1 MTVAQLQQNTKDKQ
15 PMSDTTANDPALRTP
30 PSSNEA
36 EQSVLGALLID
47 PGAYVKIADAV
58 AAGDFYSHTHRLIFG
73 VIASL
78 ATAGKPVDVLTVYD
92 ELQDN
97 SDVIGGLKYLNAL
110 AQSVPSASN
119 VVRYAEI
126 IAERATLRSIIST
139 FDQAT
144 ARAFKGDAAATILD
158 DAKVTLGRISDAR
171 KLGSGRVPLLGLD
184 ELRKQAHSVPW
195 LIKGVMPASSIG
207 MMFGASGTFKSFI
220 ALDACLHIAHG
231 LPWMGHRTKQGDV
244 LYLAAEGG
252 MGLWPRIAAWHRARR
267 LDWAKT
273 PLKVVPLALDL
284 SEDSWKVVESAQV
297 QGFSPKLVVVDT
309 LSQTFGGEEN
319 VANDVSAY
327 FREIGARFRQLWGC
341 AVLVVHH
348 SGHAATERPRG
359 SSAMLANVDF
369 MYGVFRDEKEMMA
382 TVTCLKQKD
391 GELFKD
397 ATFRV
402 GVHNLGTDED
412 GDPITSLVARHLTS
426 FEDVQEAMAAESKS
440 GRGGN
445 NNLLLSLLQ
454 DGCREHDLRSA
465 FYADCSGES
474 ADARKKA
481 YQRAKTWAINSG
493 LIEVAEG
500 YVIALRKGTSA

>member
-1 MTVAQLQQNTKDKQ
+1 MGACLMPDLI
-15 PMSDTTANDPALRTP
+15 PTADEKAALRIP
-30 PSSNEA
+30 PHSNDA

-47 PGAYVKIADAV
+47 PTAFAAIAEIV
-58 AAGDFYSHTHRLIFG
+58 QQGDFYVHSHRLVFG
-73 VIASL
+73 VIARLS
-78 ATAGKPVDVLTVYD
+78 TAGAPVDVLTVFD
-92 ELQDN
+92 ALKDTGEM
-97 SDVIGGLKYLNAL
+97 VGGLKYLHAL
-110 AQSVPSASN
+110 AASVPSASN
-119 VVRYAEI
+119 IVKYAEI
-126 IAERATLRSIIST
+126 VAERATLRSIIADAEQISV
-139 FDQAT
+139 
-144 ARAFKGDAAATILD
+144 RAFRGDPAAAIID
-158 DAKVTLGRISDAR
+158 DAKLTLGRLSDAR
-171 KLGSGRVPLLGLD
+171 ALPSNRVPLLGLD
-184 ELRKQAHSVPW
+184 ELRRQAQSVPW

-231 LPWMGHRTKQGDV
+231 LPWMGHRTKQGEV

-267 LDWAKT
+267 LDWTKT
-273 PLKVVPLALDL
+273 PLRVVPLALDL
-284 SEDSWKVVESAQV
+284 SVEAWKVVEAAQV
-297 QGFSPKLVVVDT
+297 QGAAPKLVVIDT

-391 GELFKD
+391 GERFGD
-397 ATFRV
+397 TTFRV
-402 GVHNLGTDED
+402 GVHKLGTDED
-412 GDPITSLVARHLTS
+412 GDDITSLVARHLTS
-426 FEDVQEAMAAESKS
+426 AEDVQEAMEAESKA

-445 NNLLLSLLQ
+445 NHLLLSLLQ
-454 DGCREHDLRSA
+454 NGQKESELRTI
-465 FYADCSGES
+465 FYAECDASTAE
-474 ADARKKA
+474 ARRQAYHRARK
-481 YQRAKTWAINSG
+481 WAMDQG
-493 LIEVAEG
+493 LMEIAQG
-500 YVIALRKGTSA
+500 YVVTLKTGG

>member
-1 MTVAQLQQNTKDKQ
+1 MADTQAEDAAGLRQ
-15 PMSDTTANDPALRTP
+15 PPHSR
-30 PSSNEA
+30 EA
-36 EQSVLGALLID
+36 EMCVLGALLIQ
-47 PGAYVKIADAV
+47 PSAFAQIADV
-58 AAGDFYSHTHRLIFG
+58 VQAGDFYQHMHRLIFG
-73 VIASL
+73 VIAGLVAS
-78 ATAGKPVDVLTVYD
+78 GKPVDTLTVFD
-92 ELQDN
+92 ELKDN
-97 SDVIGGLKYLNAL
+97 NEAIGGLKYLNAL
-110 AQSVPSASN
+110 ADSVPSASN
-119 VVRYAEI
+119 IVRYAEI
-126 IAERATLRSIIST
+126 IAERATLRSIISNADET
-139 FDQAT
+139 IAK
-144 ARAFKGDAAATILD
+144 ALRNEPAATILD
-158 DAKVTLGRISDAR
+158 DAKVTLARLSDAR
-171 KLGSGRVPLLGLD
+171 KMGSSRIPLLGLD

-231 LPWMGHRTKQGDV
+231 LPWMGHRTKQGEV

-267 LDWAKT
+267 LEWTKT

-284 SEDSWKVVESAQV
+284 SEDAWKVVEAAQV
-297 QGFSPKLVVVDT
+297 QGSSPKLVVIDT

-391 GELFKD
+391 GERFSD
-397 ATFRV
+397 TTFRV
-402 GVHNLGTDED
+402 AVHNLGTDED

-426 FEDVQEAMAAESKS
+426 VEDVQEAMEAESKA

-445 NNLLLSLLQ
+445 NHLFLSLLRNGQ
-454 DGCREHDLRSA
+454 KESDLRSA
-465 FYADCSGES
+465 FYADCDATT
-474 ADARKKA
+474 ADGRRQA
-481 YQRAKTWAINSG
+481 YFRAKKWAENSG
-493 LIEVAEG
+493 LVEFAQG
-500 YVIALRKGTSA
+500 YVITLKAEI

>member
-1 MTVAQLQQNTKDKQ
+1 MA
-15 PMSDTTANDPALRTP
+15 DTPADDAAALRQP
-30 PSSNEA
+30 PHSREA
-36 EQSVLGALLID
+36 EMCVLGSLLIE
-47 PGAYVKIADAV
+47 PAAFAQIADTV
-58 AAGDFYSHTHRLIFG
+58 QSGDFYVHSHRLIFG
-73 VIASL
+73 VIAGL
-78 ATAGKPVDVLTVYD
+78 VAAAKPVDTLTVFD
-92 ELQDN
+92 ELKDN
-97 SDVIGGLKYLNAL
+97 NEVIGGLKYLTAL
-110 AQSVPSASN
+110 AQAVPSASN
-119 VVRYAEI
+119 IVRYAEI
-126 IAERATLRSIIST
+126 IAERATLRSIISSADET
-139 FDQAT
+139 IS
-144 ARAFKGDAAATILD
+144 RALRNEPAATILD
-158 DAKVTLGRISDAR
+158 DAKVTLARLSDAR
-171 KLGSGRVPLLGLD
+171 KMGSSRIPLLGLD

-231 LPWMGHRTKQGDV
+231 LPWMGHRTKQGEV

-267 LDWAKT
+267 LEWHKT

-284 SEDSWKVVESAQV
+284 SVDAWKVVEAAQV
-297 QGFSPKLVVVDT
+297 QGASPKLVVIDT

-319 VANDVSAY
+319 VANDVSSY

-391 GELFKD
+391 GERFGD
-397 ATFRV
+397 TTFRV
-402 GVHNLGTDED
+402 SVHKLGTDED
-412 GDPITSLVARHLTS
+412 GDDITSLVARHLTS
-426 FEDVQEAMAAESKS
+426 VEDVQEAMEAESKA

-445 NNLLLSLLQ
+445 NHLLLSLLQ
-454 DGCREHDLRSA
+454 NGQKESELRTQ
-465 FYADCSGES
+465 FYADCDAST
-474 ADARKKA
+474 ADGRRQA
-481 YQRAKTWAINSG
+481 YFRAKKWAESSG
-493 LIEVAEG
+493 LMEVAQG
-500 YVIALRKGTSA
+500 YVITLKTGGRA

>member
-1 MTVAQLQQNTKDKQ
+1 MGARL
-15 PMSDTTANDPALRTP
+15 MSDLIQTADDLAAMRVP
-30 PSSNEA
+30 PHSNEA
-36 EQSVLGALLID
+36 EHGVLGGLLID
-47 PGAYVKIADAV
+47 PSAYAKIDGTLKT
-58 AAGDFYSHTHRLIFG
+58 GDFFSHAHRLIFG
-73 VIASL
+73 TIERMVA
-78 ATAGKPVDVLTVYD
+78 AAKPVDVVTLFD
-92 ELQDN
+92 ELGDAA
-97 SDVIGGLKYLNAL
+97 STVGGLKYLNAI

-119 VVRYAEI
+119 IVRYAEI
-126 IAERATLRSIIST
+126 VAERATLRSIIADADAIT
-139 FDQAT
+139 T
-144 ARAFKGDAAATILD
+144 RAFRGDPAVSILD
-158 DAKVTLGRISDAR
+158 DAKLSLTRISEAR
-171 KLGSGRVPLLGLD
+171 SLPSSRVPMLALD
-184 ELRKQAHSVPW
+184 ELRKQAQSVPW

-231 LPWMGHRTKQGDV
+231 LSWMGHRTKQGEV

-267 LDWAKT
+267 LEWTNT
-273 PLKVVPLALDL
+273 PLRVVPLALDL
-284 SEDSWKVVESAQV
+284 SIDAWKVVEAAQV
-297 QGFSPKLVVVDT
+297 QGAAPKLVVIDT

-391 GELFKD
+391 GERFTD
-397 ATFRV
+397 AMFRV
-402 GVHNLGTDED
+402 NVHKLGTDED
-412 GDPITSLVARHLTS
+412 GDDITSLVARHMNS
-426 FEDVQEAMAAESKS
+426 VEEVQDAMQAESKA

-445 NNLLLSLLQ
+445 NHLLLSLLQ
-454 DGCREHDLRSA
+454 AGMRESELRTL
-465 FYADCSGES
+465 FYAECDAST
-474 ADARKKA
+474 ADGRRQAYHRARKWAENAGLVEIAQGVVITLKA
-481 YQRAKTWAINSG
+481 GGQA
-493 LIEVAEG
+493 
-500 YVIALRKGTSA
+500 

>member
-1 MTVAQLQQNTKDKQ
+1 MSLAALNHKDK
-15 PMSDTTANDPALRTP
+15 PRMADTPADDLASLRKP
-30 PSSNEA
+30 PSSNDA

-47 PGAYVKIADAV
+47 PNAFAKIADTV
-58 AAGDFYSHTHRLIFG
+58 SAGDFFAHTHRLIFG
-73 VIASL
+73 VIANL
-78 ATAGKPVDVLTVYD
+78 VTAGKPVDALTVFD
-92 ELQDN
+92 ELKDN
-97 SDVIGGLKYLNAL
+97 SEIIGGLKYLTAL
-110 AQSVPSASN
+110 AESVPSASN
-119 VVRYAEI
+119 IVRYAEI
-126 IAERATLRSIIST
+126 VAERATLRSIIST
-139 FDQAT
+139 LDQAT
-144 ARAFKGDAAATILD
+144 TRAFRNEPATSILD
-158 DAKVTLGRISDAR
+158 DAKVALGHLSDAR
-171 KLGSGRVPLLGLD
+171 KLGSSRVPMLGLD

-231 LPWMGHRTKQGDV
+231 LPWMGHRTKQGEV

-267 LDWAKT
+267 LEWTKT
-273 PLKVVPLALDL
+273 PLKVVPVALDL
-284 SEDSWKVVESAQV
+284 SEEAWKIVEAAQV
-297 QGFSPKLVVVDT
+297 QGASPKLVVVDT

-319 VANDVSAY
+319 VANDVSSY

-391 GELFKD
+391 GERFKD
-397 ATFRV
+397 TTFRV

-412 GDPITSLVARHLTS
+412 GDPITSLVARHLTTA
-426 FEDVQEAMAAESKS
+426 EDVQEAMETEAKA

-445 NNLLLSLLQ
+445 NHLLLSLLSNGQ
-454 DGCREHDLRSA
+454 KEGDLRSA
-465 FYADCSGES
+465 FYADCDAST
-474 ADARKKA
+474 ADGRRQA
-481 YQRAKTWAINSG
+481 YFRAKKWAETNG
-493 LIEVAEG
+493 LMEVVQG
-500 YVIALRKGTSA
+500 YVLTTKAGGAA